1 MKNMKQFYVFNI
13 ICTLVT
19 CKKVTCKKIM
29 TLTSIKN
36 LQMELWI

>member
-13 ICTLVT
+13 ICTI
-19 CKKVTCKKIM
+19 VTCKKIM
-29 TLTSIKN
+29 TLTSIKK